1 MDADG
6 ARWIVLELSIDS
18 PGSFGLYFP
27 SSMYTIFVLLVF
39 FILSVCFDGVKDNEL
54 LIDIEAQGVKSG
66 IESKASVD
74 TRITAAQRTP
84 T

>member
-1 MDADG
+1 MGPDG
-6 ARWIVLELSIDS
+6 LFWNCQLIHQDILDCIFRVRCTRS
-18 PGSFGLYFP
+18 SF
-27 SSMYTIFVLLVF
+27 SWF

-54 LIDIEAQGVKSG
+54 LIDIESQGVKSG